1 MNSTTEA
8 APALPDADRVP
19 AHAEGRVPG
28 RGKGKPGKGK
38 PGRATRSKPR
48 DQHKQSFGSR
58 LRRDKQMLLMMV
70 PGIAFLLLFFYIP
83 ILGNVIAFQD
93 YQPYLGIGDSMWVGW
108 QNFVDLFA
116 NPDFLRAFWNT
127 LYLAAWQLV
136 FLFPVP
142 LVLAL
147 IVDSLISTRVR
158 RVFQSIAY
166 LPHFLSWV
174 LVIALFQQM
183 LGGAGFINNSLR
195 QFGLDPIPFMTN
207 PDTFPV
213 LVVVQMIWKD
223 AGWAMIIF
231 LAALAS
237 IDASLYEAAAADG
250 AGRWRRMW
258 HITLPGLRS
267 VIVLLLILRI
277 GDILSV
283 GFEQF
288 ILQRD
293 AVGAGAAEVLDTFT
307 YYTGVVGGG
316 WSSGAAAGLAK
327 GVVSAL
333 LIYAANKLAH
343 RFGEDGIFAKKV
355 G

>member
-1 MNSTTEA
+1 MTLA
-8 APALPDADRVP
+8 AQRKGPPKSSDPQRGAKKPFRVRLKQDR
-19 AHAEGRVPG
+19 
-28 RGKGKPGKGK
+28 
-38 PGRATRSKPR
+38 
-48 DQHKQSFGSR
+48 
-58 LRRDKQMLLMMV
+58 QMLLMMV
-70 PGIAFLLLFFYIP
+70 PGIVFLLLFFYIP

-93 YQPYLGIGDSMWVGW
+93 YQPYLGIQDSDWVGW
-108 QNFVDLFA
+108 QNFIDLFN
-116 NPDFLRAFWNT
+116 NPDFLHALWNT

-147 IVDSLISTRVR
+147 IVDSLMSMRVR
-158 RVFQSIAY
+158 RIFQSIAY

-183 LGGAGFINNSLR
+183 LGGAGFINNTLR
-195 QFGLDPIPFMTN
+195 QFGLDAIPFMTN
-207 PDTFPV
+207 PESFPV

-237 IDASLYEAAAADG
+237 IDVSLYEAAAADG

-258 HITLPGLRS
+258 HITLPGLRP

-277 GDILSV
+277 GDILTV

-327 GVVSAL
+327 GVVSLL
-333 LIYAANKLAH
+333 LIWAANSLAH
-343 RFGEDGIFAKKV
+343 KFGEDGIFARKV

>member
-1 MNSTTEA
+1 MKSTTEERP
-8 APALPDADRVP
+8 APPVVR
-19 AHAEGRVPG
+19 RPG
-28 RGKGKPGKGK
+28 GQAPEAGIRKVKPGKV
-38 PGRATRSKPR
+38 PA
-48 DQHKQSFGSR
+48 QSFRSR

-70 PGIAFLLLFFYIP
+70 PGAAFLLLFFYIP

-93 YQPYLGIGDSMWVGW
+93 YQPYMGIGDSLWVGW
-108 QNFVDLFA
+108 QNFVDLFG
-116 NPDFLRAFWNT
+116 NPDFVHAFWNT

-147 IVDSLISTRVR
+147 VVDSLVSTRVR

-174 LVIALFQQM
+174 LVIAFFQQM
-183 LGGAGFINNSLR
+183 LGGAGFVNNTLR
-195 QFGLDPIPFMTN
+195 QLGMEAVPFMTN
-207 PDTFPV
+207 PETFPL

-231 LAALAS
+231 LAAMAS
-237 IDASLYEAAAADG
+237 IDNSLYEAAAADG
-250 AGRWRRMW
+250 AGRWRRLW
-258 HITLPGLRS
+258 HITLPGLRP

>member
-1 MNSTTEA
+1 
-8 APALPDADRVP
+8 
-19 AHAEGRVPG
+19 
-28 RGKGKPGKGK
+28 
-38 PGRATRSKPR
+38 
-48 DQHKQSFGSR
+48 
-58 LRRDKQMLLMMV
+58 MLIMMV
-70 PGIAFLLLFFYIP
+70 PALLSLLLFFYIP
-83 ILGNVIAFQD
+83 VLGNVIAFQD
-93 YQPYLGIGDSMWVGW
+93 YQPFLGIGDSLWVGW
-108 QNFVDLFA
+108 QNFTDLFA
-116 NPDFLRAFWNT
+116 NPDFVHAFWNT

-136 FLFPVP
+136 FLFPIP
-142 LVLAL
+142 LALAL
-147 IVDSLISTRVR
+147 IVDSLISMRVR
-158 RVFQSIAY
+158 KVFQSIAY

-174 LVIALFQQM
+174 LVIAFFQQM

-195 QFGLDPIPFMTN
+195 HMGFDPIPFMTN
-207 PDTFPV
+207 PDTFPI

-237 IDASLYEAAAADG
+237 IDNSLYEAAAADG

-258 HITLPGLRS
+258 HITLPGLRA

-293 AVGAGAAEVLDTFT
+293 AVGPGAAEVLDTFI
-307 YYTGVVGGG
+307 YHAGIIGGS
-316 WSSGAAAGLAK
+316 WSPGAAAGLAK
-327 GVVSAL
+327 GVVSML

-343 RFGEDGIFAKKV
+343 KFGEDGIFARKV

>member
-1 MNSTTEA
+1 MNSTTEE
-8 APALPDADRVP
+8 APALPEADRVP
-19 AHAEGRVPG
+19 AHAEGKRLSRGRLNRNKPPVPTG
-28 RGKGKPGKGK
+28 
-38 PGRATRSKPR
+38 
-48 DQHKQSFGSR
+48 QSFRSR
-58 LRRDKQMLLMMV
+58 LRRDKQMLLMML
-70 PGIAFLLLFFYIP
+70 PGIAFLLLFFYVP

-93 YQPYLGIGDSMWVGW
+93 YQPYLGIGDSLWVGW
-108 QNFVDLFA
+108 QNFVDLFG
-116 NPDFLRAFWNT
+116 NPDFVHAFWNT

-147 IVDSLISTRVR
+147 IVDSLVSARVR
-158 RVFQSIAY
+158 KVFQSIAY

-174 LVIALFQQM
+174 LVIAFFQQM
-183 LGGAGFINNSLR
+183 LGGAGFVNNTLR
-195 QFGLDPIPFMTN
+195 QFGMEAVPFMTN
-207 PDTFPV
+207 PESFPV
-213 LVVVQMIWKD
+213 LVVAQMIWKD

-231 LAALAS
+231 LAALSS

-258 HITLPGLRS
+258 HITLPGLRP

-307 YYTGVVGGG
+307 YYTGVIGGG

-343 RFGEDGIFAKKV
+343 RFGEDGIFAKRA